1 MIHRLSFT
9 TGAVAGVALLMS
21 SLAHGGGAGGGAK
34 ATVPVRIKNVGQAS
48 AKVNAASGAGLS
60 AAQLRAGSKTLSRN
74 SVAQFM
80 VRKGAF
86 SAVSANP
93 TNYTAVNSVRDFNT
107 GNFKTYY
114 LQAQAST
121 TAASIVGAPAGVKF

>member
-1 MIHRLSFT
+1 MNHRLAFT
-9 TGAVAGVALLMS
+9 VVAVAGVALLMS
-21 SLAHGGGAGGGAK
+21 SLAHGGGGGGAK

-48 AKVNAASGAGLS
+48 AKVNAASGAGLT
-60 AAQLRAGSKTLSRN
+60 AAQLRSGAKTLSRN
-74 SVAQFM
+74 SVAQFL

-86 SAVSANP
+86 SAVAANP
-93 TNYTAVNSVRDFNT
+93 TNYNSVNNVRDFNT